1 MIYNFISK
9 RNKNIIYI
17 NSNKLK
23 KNRKNSIYDIDYKDN
38 LIYIPDYRN
47 NKIVLI
53 DKNNLITKTINTHA
67 PHGIEVDNERNIY
80 VTDLLENRVRK
91 FNKDGIEIIDWDN
104 KIHLFLANRRPYSI
118 DTDNDKNVYIAL
130 DNLIIKV
137 SENGQLI
144 KKFDFSKLNSEKIY
158 PHGITLHKNKIY
170 IAERKTGKLL
180 VYNTEGEYLN
190 NFTSNI
196 KSGFDPL
203 SINIYE
209 DTYILVPNYVN
220 SSLHI
225 FNMNG
230 KELKIVGGKG
240 ESYGKWMFLMNVT
253 EDNKGNI
260 YTVEQDSNRIQL
272 INFSLFFKKNN

>member
-1 MIYNFISK
+1 MK
-9 RNKNIIYI
+9 K
-17 NSNKLK
+17 KL
-23 KNRKNSIYDIDYKDN
+23 SIVVVC
-38 LIYIPDYRN
+38 L
-47 NKIVLI
+47 V
-53 DKNNLITKTINTHA
+53 
-67 PHGIEVDNERNIY
+67 
-80 VTDLLENRVRK
+80 
-91 FNKDGIEIIDWDN
+91 
-104 KIHLFLANRRPYSI
+104 LFLIGSTDREKLVLKEI
-118 DTDNDKNVYIAL
+118 DIVYRVAKTNSDL
-130 DNLIIKV
+130 YEL
-137 SENGQLI
+137 ETLI
-144 KKFDFSKLNSEKIY
+144 KKYLNIFQDSDKILWRLGRTYFKLGENSKLNSEKIY

-190 NFTSNI
+190 SFTSNI